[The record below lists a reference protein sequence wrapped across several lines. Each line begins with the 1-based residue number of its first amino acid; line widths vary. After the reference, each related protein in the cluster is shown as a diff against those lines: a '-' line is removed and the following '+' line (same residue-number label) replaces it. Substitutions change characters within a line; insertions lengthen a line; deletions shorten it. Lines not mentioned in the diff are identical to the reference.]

1 VSDRRDEEFDD
12 EWPAPAAGEGVRI
25 VGAGTPAQPGH
36 DAGYERP
43 PYPDEGY
50 GDPDATAAGRFPLPD
65 DGESWPADV
74 GVWDNPAAPAGGPEL
89 QHWTEPATGE
99 VPSVLGGGGGGA
111 NDDFDSWSA
120 LPGPRF
126 RVGESDWAD
135 EDFAGG
141 ELRRND
147 STSVGALAD
156 DEYGDHDAYA
166 PPARGRRGR
175 GRGRSAPVGEMPD
188 SGGLEGAPPYSGIE
202 DHDEHGD
209 HGESGRNDLGSRI
222 VTAAIVA
229 AVGLVAFAAG
239 RPAAA
244 FLVTAIVGA
253 CALELYEAF
262 RRAGY
267 HTATV
272 VGLLGCI
279 AIVPVAYNQGER
291 GIVMVAVLVVMFT
304 FFWYLFEVVHA
315 RPTVN
320 IALTLLVFSWI
331 GLLGSFA
338 GMLLAPDPGGTGLLL
353 GVVVCVVGAD
363 IAAYFVGRA
372 IGATLLMPHV
382 SPSKTIEGLIGGAIA
397 AVVLGGIVG
406 VVLHPWADQGIAAGL
421 GLGIV
426 VAITAPLGD
435 LAESL
440 LKRDLGVKDMGTFLP
455 GHGGFIDR
463 FDAILF
469 ALPAAYYLALQIFS

>member
-1 VSDRRDEEFDD
+1 
-12 EWPAPAAGEGVRI
+12 
-25 VGAGTPAQPGH
+25 
-36 DAGYERP
+36 
-43 PYPDEGY
+43 
-50 GDPDATAAGRFPLPD
+50 
-65 DGESWPADV
+65 
-74 GVWDNPAAPAGGPEL
+74 
-89 QHWTEPATGE
+89 
-99 VPSVLGGGGGGA
+99 
-111 NDDFDSWSA
+111 
-120 LPGPRF
+120 
-126 RVGESDWAD
+126 
-135 EDFAGG
+135 FAGG
-141 ELRRND
+141 ELRKDD
-147 STSVGALAD
+147 STSVGALA
-156 DEYGDHDAYA
+156 EEEHGDHDAYA
-166 PPARGRRGR
+166 PPERGRRGR
-175 GRGRSAPVGEMPD
+175 GRGRGRGAPAEEMPVD
-188 SGGLEGAPPYSGIE
+188 PGGLEGAPVYSGVDDHDDYDAHDDHD
-202 DHDEHGD
+202 DHDEQ
-209 HGESGRNDLGSRI
+209 GRNDLASRV

-229 AVGLVAFAAG
+229 AVGLAAFAAG
-239 RPAAA
+239 RSAAA
-244 FLVTAIVGA
+244 FLVTVIVGV
-253 CALELYEAF
+253 CAFELYEAF

-272 VGLLGCI
+272 IGLLGCI
-279 AIVPVAYNQGER
+279 AMVPIAYDQGER

-320 IALTLLVFSWI
+320 IALTLLVFAWI

-363 IAAYFVGRA
+363 VVAYFVGRA
-372 IGATLLMPHV
+372 VGATPLLPHV
-382 SPSKTIEGLIGGAIA
+382 SPNKTIEGLIGGAIA
-397 AVVLGGIVG
+397 AVVLGGVVG
-406 VVLHPWADQGIAAGL
+406 VMLHPWADKGIAAGI

-440 LKRDLGVKDMGTFLP
+440 LKRDLGIKDMGSFLP

>member
-1 VSDRRDEEFDD
+1 MSDRRDDEFDD
-12 EWPAPAAGEGVRI
+12 DWPAPAGGEGVRI
-25 VGAGTPAQPGH
+25 VGAGAPAEPGYDTGAH
-36 DAGYERP
+36 
-43 PYPDEGY
+43 
-50 GDPDATAAGRFPLPD
+50 GDQDLTAAGRFPLPD
-65 DGESWPADV
+65 DGANWPAEV
-74 GVWDNPAAPAGGPEL
+74 GAWDDPAAPTGSPEL

-99 VPSVLGGGGGGA
+99 VPGVLGGGGGGA
-111 NDDFDSWSA
+111 TDDFDSWSA

-126 RVGESDWAD
+126 RVGESDWAA

-141 ELRRND
+141 ELRKD
-147 STSVGALAD
+147 DATSVGSLAD
-156 DEYGDHDAYA
+156 EEYGEHEAYA
-166 PPARGRRGR
+166 PPGRGRRGR
-175 GRGRSAPVGEMPD
+175 RGRAPAAETPVGP
-188 SGGLEGAPPYSGIE
+188 GGLEGAPAYSGR
-202 DHDEHGD
+202 DDHDNHDEHGD
-209 HGESGRNDLGSRI
+209 PGRNDLGSRI

-229 AVGLVAFAAG
+229 VVGLAAFAAG
-239 RPAAA
+239 RPAAV
-244 FLVTAIVGA
+244 FLVTVIVGA
-253 CALELYEAF
+253 CAFELYEAF

-272 VGLLGCI
+272 IGLLGCI
-279 AIVPVAYNQGER
+279 AVVPVAYNQGER

-320 IALTLLVFSWI
+320 IALTLLGFSWV

-353 GVVVCVVGAD
+353 GVVLCVVGAD
-363 IAAYFVGRA
+363 VVAYFVGRA
-372 IGATLLMPHV
+372 IGSTPLMPHV
-382 SPSKTIEGLIGGAIA
+382 SPSKTIEGLVGGAIA
-397 AVVLGGIVG
+397 AVVVGGIVG
-406 VVLHPWADQGIAAGL
+406 VVLHPWADKGIAAGI

>member
-1 VSDRRDEEFDD
+1 
-12 EWPAPAAGEGVRI
+12 
-25 VGAGTPAQPGH
+25 
-36 DAGYERP
+36 
-43 PYPDEGY
+43 
-50 GDPDATAAGRFPLPD
+50 
-65 DGESWPADV
+65 
-74 GVWDNPAAPAGGPEL
+74 
-89 QHWTEPATGE
+89 
-99 VPSVLGGGGGGA
+99 VL
-111 NDDFDSWSA
+111 
-120 LPGPRF
+120 F
-126 RVGESDWAD
+126 RS
-135 EDFAGG
+135 
-141 ELRRND
+141 
-147 STSVGALAD
+147 
-156 DEYGDHDAYA
+156 
-166 PPARGRRGR
+166 
-175 GRGRSAPVGEMPD
+175 SAPVGEMPD

-272 VGLLGCI
+272 IGLLGCI

-372 IGATLLMPHV
+372 IGSTLLMPHV